1 MNALHKGGIRTDK
14 VEIIE
19 KRIEFNNIIFTAL
32 YYPDEKDTKNM
43 IKFEAR
49 RAADF
54 LMTEDG
60 QKETMTYLLN
70 AGRNKWNINQIA
82 TNKDGTYD
90 LPTSF
95 TPTDTIKTPIETPP
109 TDEQIFQNALMGLE
123 QKKRYLDLGL
133 ITKEEYDT
141 ELAKVK
147 LLMPKP
153 SIEK

>member
-1 MNALHKGGIRTDK
+1 M
-14 VEIIE
+14 
-19 KRIEFNNIIFTAL
+19 
-32 YYPDEKDTKNM
+32 YYPDEKDTTNK

-60 QKETMTYLLN
+60 QKETMAYLLN
-70 AGRNKWNINQIA
+70 AGRNRWNINQIA
-82 TNKDGTYD
+82 TDKSGAFD
-90 LPTSF
+90 LPTTF

-109 TDEQIFQNALMGLE
+109 TTEQIFQNALQILE
-123 QKKRYLDLGL
+123 QKKRYFDLGL
-133 ITKEEYDT
+133 ITKEEYDA

-153 SIEK
+153 LIEK